1 MKANQKTAFLKTIEK
16 HKGIINSLCKLYY
29 SRQEDQKDAQQDVIL
44 QLWKAWPTFRGDSQ
58 ISTWMYKVSLN
69 VLLAK
74 KRKENRR
81 IVEEDLEGTIV
92 QEESPGFPTD
102 DDVQLLL
109 QIIEWLND
117 EEKAVVILYLE
128 GYKNKEIA
136 SILMTSQTNVS
147 TRLHRIK
154 TKLKNHY
161 QTLMYAR

>member
-1 MKANQKTAFLKTIEK
+1 MQKSQKSDFLKVIAQNT
-16 HKGIINSLCKLYY
+16 GIINSLCSLYY
-29 SRQEDQKDAQQDVIL
+29 ARKEDQKDARQDVIL
-44 QLWKAWPTFRGDSQ
+44 QLWKAWPSFRGESQ
-58 ISTWMYKVSLN
+58 IGTWMYKVSLN

-81 IVEEDLEGTIV
+81 IEEAELTDVNFSDED
-92 QEESPGFPTD
+92 PGFPTD

-117 EEKAVVILYLE
+117 EEKAVVILFLE

-136 SILMTSQTNVS
+136 SILLTSQTNVS

-161 QTLMYAR
+161 QTLMYAG

>member
-1 MKANQKTAFLKTIEK
+1 MATDQKTTFLKVVEA
-16 HKGIINSLCKLYY
+16 HQGIINSLCKLYY
-29 SRQEDQKDAQQDVIL
+29 AQPEDQKDARQDVIL
-44 QLWKAWPTFRGDSQ
+44 QLWKAWPTFRGES
-58 ISTWMYKVSLN
+58 SVGTWMYKVCLN

-81 IVEEDLEGTIV
+81 IEEEELADTNFA
-92 QEESPGFPTD
+92 EESPGFPTD

-136 SILMTSQTNVS
+136 NILMTSQTNVS

-161 QTLMYAR
+161 QTLMYAG

>member
-1 MKANQKTAFLKTIEK
+1 MQTNQKQNFLNLIEE
-16 HKGIINSLCKLYY
+16 HAGIINSLCRLYY
-29 SRQEDQKDAQQDVIL
+29 ARQEDQKDARQDVIL
-44 QLWKAWPTFRGDSQ
+44 QLWKAWPKFRGDSK

-74 KRKENRR
+74 KRKENRS
-81 IVEEDLEGTIV
+81 IEE
-92 QEESPGFPTD
+92 EELAHENFAEDNPGFPTD

-136 SILMTSQTNVS
+136 NILMTSQTNVS

-154 TKLKNHY
+154 TKLRNHY
-161 QTLMYAR
+161 QTLMYAG